1 MSKLFV
7 LDSDPL
13 FSYQYVSCLTASV
26 SHVESNIESIEKTL
40 MGMFRVSS
48 KASDEKAL
56 VSILIMLKSL
66 RGIFFESQ
74 ELRRRLSS
82 LSSFLSR

>member
-1 MSKLFV
+1 MSKLSV
-7 LDSDPL
+7 LHADPL

-40 MGMFRVSS
+40 IGMFRVSS

-56 VSILIMLKSL
+56 ISILIMLKSL

-82 LSSFLSR
+82 FYLLLSR